1 VLVVSKCVEDPNK
14 VISFQYRFIFGKGL
28 ERNID
33 VKLDEKTLNLIQT
46 KKASC
51 PEWTE
56 LKFHQ
61 CPNCSLHEGLHPFC
75 PIAKNLVDLVDFF
88 ETEMS
93 WDKVDLIIQ
102 TGERKYMKNT
112 TLQQGISSLLG
123 IYMVTSECPIMAK
136 LKPMVRYHLPFPTMK
151 ETQYRVMSMYLL
163 AQYFLLRQGKTPD
176 WELKNLIK
184 IYDDIQIVN
193 KALSQRLSHFIVKD
207 AILNALVKLDIFAKH
222 ISSSIDNDVLDEM
235 ECLFNAY

>member
-1 VLVVSKCVEDPNK
+1 VSKNVDDADK
-14 VISFQYRFIFGKGL
+14 VIRFQYRFIFSKGS

-33 VKLDEKTLNLIQT
+33 VKLDDKTLNLIQT
-46 KKASC
+46 RKASY
-51 PEWTE
+51 PKWTE

-61 CPNCSLHEGLHPFC
+61 CPNCSLHEGHHLFC
-75 PIAKNLVDLVDFF
+75 PIAINFVDLVDFF
-88 ETEMS
+88 ETAIS

-136 LKPMVRYHLPFPTMK
+136 LKPMVRYHLPFPTME

-163 AQYFLLRQGKTPD
+163 AQYFLYRQGKTPD
-176 WELKNLIK
+176 WELKNLVK

-193 KALSQRLSHFIVKD
+193 KSLSKRLSNIKMKD
-207 AILNALVKLDIFAKH
+207 AIPNALVKLDIFAKH
-222 ISSSIDNDVLDEM
+222 ISMLININALDEM
-235 ECLFNAY
+235 ECLFDAYYD

>member
-1 VLVVSKCVEDPNK
+1 MSKNVDDADK
-14 VISFQYRFIFGKGL
+14 VISFQYRFIFGRGL

-46 KKASC
+46 RKVSYPK
-51 PEWTE
+51 WTE

-61 CPNCSLHEGLHPFC
+61 CPNCSLHEDHHLFC
-75 PIAKNLVDLVDFF
+75 PIAINLVDLVDFF
-88 ETEMS
+88 ETAIS
-93 WDKVDLIIQ
+93 WDQVDLIIQ

-163 AQYFLLRQGKTPD
+163 AQYFLYRQGKTPA
-176 WELKNLIK
+176 WELKNLVK

-193 KALSQRLSHFIVKD
+193 KSLSQRLSHIKMKD
-207 AILNALVKLDIFAKH
+207 AILNALVKLDMFAKH
-222 ISSSIDNDVLDEM
+222 ISVLINKKILDDM
-235 ECLFNAY
+235 ECLFNAYFE